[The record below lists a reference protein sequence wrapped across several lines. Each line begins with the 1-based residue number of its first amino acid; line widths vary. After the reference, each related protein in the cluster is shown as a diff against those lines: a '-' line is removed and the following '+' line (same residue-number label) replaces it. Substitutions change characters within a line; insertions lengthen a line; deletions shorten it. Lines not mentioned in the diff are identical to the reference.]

1 MPKPIT
7 PRATAG
13 AVFFTSPGG
22 HRALFGESFDIPPR
36 FIGIESVGGC
46 SSERR
51 PFLSTHRCRN
61 QPHRKSLPNHPECAS
76 EPIGS
81 FSGEVFLLTPRPRC
95 QVVCHAIRSA
105 ACQWT
110 VRTTCT
116 AIMRSDSSPCRTS
129 FPVRRM
135 HRRSENI
142 NTGLHSDG
150 NRFRQGSFR
159 EATYRSRGQGPD
171 ELNRRGLLIHL
182 LHSGWFPGS
191 VKNCRRGFVRPIQPK
206 QQNEF
211 AVRRGEP
218 VGFLLWPWI
227 RRLHIQV

>member
-1 MPKPIT
+1 MAVNSTENRAPTRAARDTPRIFLSRRRKSNAPPKPIT
-7 PRATAG
+7 SRATAG

-46 SSERR
+46 SCERR
-51 PFLSTHRCRN
+51 PLLSTHRCRN

-159 EATYRSRGQGPD
+159 EQHLNFTAPIPSQGGD
-171 ELNRRGLLIHL
+171 
-182 LHSGWFPGS
+182 
-191 VKNCRRGFVRPIQPK
+191 RPFTSQ
-206 QQNEF
+206 
-211 AVRRGEP
+211 
-218 VGFLLWPWI
+218 
-227 RRLHIQV
+227 